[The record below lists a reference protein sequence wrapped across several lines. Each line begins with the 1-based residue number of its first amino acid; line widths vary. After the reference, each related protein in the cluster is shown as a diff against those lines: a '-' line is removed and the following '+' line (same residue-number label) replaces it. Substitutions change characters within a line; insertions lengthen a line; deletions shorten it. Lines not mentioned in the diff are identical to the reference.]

1 MTCKCGAKMCYL
13 CGAAVQD
20 YSHFGTGSKCPLYT
34 ENINRFH
41 QQAVMQGA
49 ATAKMELGIN
59 TNPEK
64 LKFDPTRDLEQHY
77 QG

>member
-13 CGAAVQD
+13 CGQAVTD
-20 YSHFGTGSKCPLYT
+20 YSHFGNSPRCPLYT
-34 ENINRFH
+34 ENLNRFH

-49 ATAKMELGIN
+49 AAAKAELGVN
-59 TNPEK
+59 ANPEK
-64 LKFDPTRDLEQHY
+64 LKFDPTRDIEQHY